1 MANSLEVREPLMD
14 HPLIEW
20 LATLPPHLKVRHGE
34 GKYLLKKAMEP
45 LLPRDLLYRPKMGFA
60 VPLASWFRGPLRKRV
75 RDAILGARLADTG
88 WFDTR
93 ALRRIVEAH
102 QTGARDHSAA
112 LWSLLMLEAFLRS
125 SVNAGQATDQV
136 MATA

>member
-1 MANSLEVREPLMD
+1 
-14 HPLIEW
+14 
-20 LATLPPHLKVRHGE
+20 
-34 GKYLLKKAMEP
+34 
-45 LLPRDLLYRPKMGFA
+45 
-60 VPLASWFRGPLRKRV
+60 V

-88 WFDTR
+88 WFDMR

-102 QTGARDHSAA
+102 ETGACDHSAA

-136 MATA
+136 MAAV

>member
-1 MANSLEVREPLMD
+1 VRG
-14 HPLIEW
+14 
-20 LATLPPHLKVRHGE
+20 GE

-45 LLPRDLLYRPKMGFA
+45 LLPQELLYRPKMGFA

-88 WFDTR
+88 WFDTL
-93 ALRRIVEAH
+93 ALQRIVEAH
-102 QTGARDHSAA
+102 QSGARDHSAG

-125 SVNAGQATDQV
+125 SVDTGQATDQV